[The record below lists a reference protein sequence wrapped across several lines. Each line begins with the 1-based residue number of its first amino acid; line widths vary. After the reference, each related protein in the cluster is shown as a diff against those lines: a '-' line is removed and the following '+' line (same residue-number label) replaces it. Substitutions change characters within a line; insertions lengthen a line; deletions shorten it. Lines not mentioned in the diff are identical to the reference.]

1 MENSLVL
8 LGSTQ
13 QQDPA
18 LAAAEL
24 FQQLHQPDLA
34 LVLLFISPAYDL
46 ARLGP
51 SLHRHFGDAL
61 VVGCTTAGEI
71 GCHGYQQGS
80 ISGVSF
86 AEPDFFAVAAR
97 LDNLHAFELS
107 DAFEAVMT
115 SRHEL
120 ARKSGQA
127 IDRNSFALMLIDGLA
142 ACEER
147 VASRL
152 SSALGHIPLLGGSA
166 GDNMR
171 FENTAILLNG
181 RFHSNSA
188 AFVMV
193 ASRHPF
199 EMFKSEHAARS
210 GERMVITEADA
221 DSRLVTEINAE
232 PAAAE
237 YCRLLGLDPEQLDPH
252 TFAAHPLVLQ
262 VGGVPYAR
270 SIQRVN
276 DDLSLSFFCS
286 VDEGVVLSGTEQQ
299 DLVGSLA
306 HTFAQVRSK
315 LGRLQVVLGCDCI
328 LRRIMIS
335 NTAAQSRLS
344 GLLVQNRVVGFNTY
358 GEQFNAMHVNQ
369 TFTGIAIGYAAGTA
383 AIHGAG

>member
-1 MENSLVL
+1 MKQSSVL

-18 LAAAEL
+18 QAAAEL
-24 FQQLHQPDLA
+24 FEQLHQPSLA

-46 ARLGP
+46 
-51 SLHRHFGDAL
+51 SLLAPALQQHFGAAL

-97 LDNLHAFELS
+97 LERLHDFELA

-115 SRHEL
+115 ARHEL
-120 ARKSGQA
+120 ARKSGSA

-171 FENTAILLNG
+171 FENTAILLDG
-181 RFHSNSA
+181 RFHTQAA

-232 PAAAE
+232 PAAVE
-237 YCRLLGLDPEQLDPH
+237 YCRTLGLDPEQLDAN

-262 VGGVPYAR
+262 VGGVPYVR

-276 DDLSLSFFCS
+276 PDLSLSFFCS
-286 VDEGVVLSGTEQQ
+286 VDEGVVLSGTQAQ
-299 DLVGSLA
+299 DLVASLDK
-306 HTFAQVRSK
+306 TFARVRSQ
-315 LGRLQVVLGCDCI
+315 LGPLQVVLGCDCV

-344 GLLVQNRVVGFNTY
+344 SLLVQNRVVGFNTY

-369 TFTGIAIGYAAGTA
+369 TFTGIAIGYAG
-383 AIHGAG
+383 HQGALHQG

>member
-1 MENSLVL
+1 MEQSQVR

-13 QQDPA
+13 QQQPA
-18 LAAAEL
+18 AAAAEL
-24 FQQLHQPDLA
+24 FQQLHQPSLA

-46 ARLGP
+46 AGLAP
-51 SLHRHFGDAL
+51 CLQQHFGDVL

-97 LDNLHAFELS
+97 LDNLHAFELA
-107 DAFEAVMT
+107 DAFEVVMT

-120 ARKSGQA
+120 ARNSGQA

-152 SSALGHIPLLGGSA
+152 SSALGAIPLLGGSA

-181 RFHSNSA
+181 RFHNDSA

-199 EMFKSEHAARS
+199 EMFKSEHAARN

-232 PAAAE
+232 PAAVE
-237 YCRLLGLDPEQLDPH
+237 YCRALGLNPEHLDAN

-262 VGGVPYAR
+262 VGGVPYVR

-276 DDLSLSFFCS
+276 NDLSLSFFCS
-286 VDEGVVLSGTEQQ
+286 VDEGVVLSGTQAQ
-299 DLVGSLA
+299 DLVGSLE
-306 HTFAQVRSK
+306 HTFAKVRER
-315 LGRLQVVLGCDCI
+315 LGRLQVVLGCDCV

-335 NTAAQSRLS
+335 NTAAQSQLS
-344 GLLVQNRVVGFNTY
+344 SLLVQNRVVGFNTY

-369 TFTGIAIGYAAGTA
+369 TFTGIAIAYADDKAGKLR
-383 AIHGAG
+383 G